1 MSVFLAAL
9 LITTPGAM
17 AQDEPA
23 LELGQDG
30 FREIV
35 RPSALISGAIVTG
48 VQVYAAAQDDISMRG
63 FVPRSWAGES
73 VCASVLTINGLYEAT
88 ATYRIPAEWP
98 GGIALLPFPTVHADI
113 LSNAGSDGLS
123 IRVSRNACGA
133 ELGRDM
139 SFALWNGGGGNRLTV
154 LLNSFRADA
163 VYLYVA
169 GRETPVRCRMID
181 LPARSA
187 FDVACDLSVDGL
199 AGPTRIE
206 ILRMVERKVA
216 PPTDFV
222 LWLPQE

>member
-1 MSVFLAAL
+1 MSVVLAAL
-9 LITTPGAM
+9 LIPMSEAM
-17 AQDEPA
+17 AQNEPA
-23 LELGQDG
+23 LELGQNG

-35 RPSALISGAIVTG
+35 RPSALISGTVVTG

-63 FVPRSWAGES
+63 FVPRRWAGES
-73 VCASVLTINGLYEAT
+73 ICASVLTINGLYEAT
-88 ATYRIPAEWP
+88 ATYRIPADWP
-98 GGIALLPFPTVHADI
+98 GGIAQLPFPTVHADV
-113 LSNAGSDGLS
+113 LLGAGSDGLS
-123 IRVSRNACGA
+123 IRLSRNACGA

-139 SFALWNGGGGNRLTV
+139 SFAIWNGGGGDRLTV

-169 GRETPVRCRMID
+169 GRETPLRCRAID

-187 FDVACDLSVDGL
+187 FDAACDLPVGGL

-206 ILRMVERKVA
+206 ILRMVARKVA
-216 PPTDFV
+216 PPTDFI